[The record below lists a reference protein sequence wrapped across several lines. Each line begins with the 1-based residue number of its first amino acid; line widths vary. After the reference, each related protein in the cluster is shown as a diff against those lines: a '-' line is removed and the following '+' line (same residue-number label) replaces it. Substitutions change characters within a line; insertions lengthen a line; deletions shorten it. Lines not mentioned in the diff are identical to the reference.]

1 MTAPTPIRP
10 ATSSPPH
17 TVGLVTRLKLTEPVR
32 LYCYAVL
39 LVLTA
44 GLQLAGLL
52 SGEWAEFT
60 AANGAVLLGVGA
72 AAEAARASVYSPAA
86 VVRELRR
93 AR

>member
-10 ATSSPPH
+10 APTY
-17 TVGLVTRLKLTEPVR
+17 TVGLLTRLKLTEPVR
-32 LYCYAVL
+32 LYSYTVL

-93 AR
+93 TR